1 MSAGFATSARPRW
14 AVTAWVDHRNI
25 FIELPVKDQAPFIM
39 KFLKTP
45 DGLREALQKMMDYH
59 VVEAGP
65 PVYQIPP
72 RLTPNEPVL
81 VTNRKALARA
91 ILRKHGILP

>member
-1 MSAGFATSARPRW
+1 M
-14 AVTAWVDHRNI
+14 
-25 FIELPVKDQAPFIM
+25 
-39 KFLKTP
+39 
-45 DGLREALQKMMDYH
+45 REALQKMMDYH

-65 PVYQIPP
+65 LVYQIPP

-91 ILRKHGILP
+91 ILRKAS